1 MRGDLWNQVNDM
13 DPAFLKDNGLDA
25 KEWNKKGTKYT
36 VRDAALLACCLT
48 VHLPELPRTHT
59 KHTQIYTCSLF
70 RYRV

>member
-36 VRDAALLACCLT
+36 VRDAALYGM
-48 VHLPELPRTHT
+48 LPDRPSTRATT
-59 KHTQIYTCSLF
+59 YTYQAHPDL
-70 RYRV
+70 YM